1 MQTTNKALKSCII
14 QIYLVYVYLLYH
26 FYKVKNVI
34 KSKKSMLW
42 VKETFINDVIFV
54 TLTEIYWGH
63 RKYPNQATKTFSVQ
77 QNVYFDLTGLPTAN
91 LQLCDYDENRLL
103 ELTLRHLY
111 WVMVI
116 DTFVIIKVFNIINYR
131 ESYLRRLKPIS
142 LISNL
147 SLLTIFLILNC

>member
-1 MQTTNKALKSCII
+1 
-14 QIYLVYVYLLYH
+14 
-26 FYKVKNVI
+26 
-34 KSKKSMLW
+34 MLW

-63 RKYPNQATKTFSVQ
+63 RKYPNQATKTCSVQ
-77 QNVYFDLTGLPTAN
+77 QNVYFDLTGLPTAH
-91 LQLCDYDENRLL
+91 LHLCDYDENRLL

-131 ESYLRRLKPIS
+131 ESYLRRLKLSEADFVNFKFVS
-142 LISNL
+142 LDHISNTQ
-147 SLLTIFLILNC
+147 LLETDMRAILKCIHIHFGKF